1 MPQVI
6 EATGVVKNN
15 KEPLKSISASLQTD
29 KMVEFTLAL
38 EMERE
43 DYLRLVRAK
52 NLEQVIVLKIA
63 IPQESLDIPEDPPVE
78 ATIEVNQEVMDLVP
92 A

>member
-1 MPQVI
+1 
-6 EATGVVKNN
+6 
-15 KEPLKSISASLQTD
+15 
-29 KMVEFTLAL
+29 
-38 EMERE
+38 MERE